1 MSKNLKNFKFPHH
14 PKGISLIG
22 KTVNFLQLNSD
33 KHHRDL
39 YLFPKLTIISGIAG
53 KRMAGSKIKLS
64 MSFMALNQILYFIS
78 HLSNIRTKCRL

>member
-1 MSKNLKNFKFPHH
+1 MSITYKVAVINNDD
-14 PKGISLIG
+14 
-22 KTVNFLQLNSD
+22 NE
-33 KHHRDL
+33 L